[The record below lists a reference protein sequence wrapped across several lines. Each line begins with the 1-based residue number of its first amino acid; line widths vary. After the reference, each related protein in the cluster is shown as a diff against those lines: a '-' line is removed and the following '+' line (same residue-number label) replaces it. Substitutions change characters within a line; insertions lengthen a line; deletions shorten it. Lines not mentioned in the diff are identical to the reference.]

1 VTAFRAVVGGLI
13 VILALAAFGVGVIAL
28 LRGHIA
34 PLRIRSRG
42 RAAALMVVAVI
53 AFVLSGLVL
62 PTPPRPAPTVSA
74 ISTTT
79 MTTAGP
85 ITTTTSPPAPP
96 PSIPPTTTP
105 TALAPPPTTERTVS
119 APALPTITSV
129 PTTTA
134 GVPITPNSV
143 APHPPPPPQPPPA
156 PAVLGPGERDPIGAP
171 VPLRDGTG
179 AAANVT
185 LNGVRYAPVP
195 GANQTGQ
202 LVVLDFTVTG
212 TSASPFQYSQNDVQL
227 AYLNSSAESDPTYAH
242 HSDQTAFGS
251 SLLEDYTPF
260 LPPDPLRSGS
270 VSAGK
275 QKRGLVIMRAGSTG
289 PYIAFLGSNGPADRT
304 GQWVLS

>member
-13 VILALAAFGVGVIAL
+13 VILALAVFGVGVIAL
-28 LRGHIA
+28 IRGHIA

-79 MTTAGP
+79 MTAAGP
-85 ITTTTSPPAPP
+85 TTTTTAPPAPP
-96 PSIPPTTTP
+96 PPTTTTTTTAPPAPPPPTTT
-105 TALAPPPTTERTVS
+105 
-119 APALPTITSV
+119 
-129 PTTTA
+129 TTTI
-134 GVPITPNSV
+134 PSSV
-143 APHPPPPPQPPPA
+143 GPPA
-156 PAVLGPGERDPIGAP
+156 PTSKPPSGPAVLTSGDRDPLGIP

-179 AAANVT
+179 ATANVT

-195 GANQTGQ
+195 GASQTGQ

-212 TSASPFQYSQNDVQL
+212 TSASPFQYSQDDVQL
-227 AYLNSSAESDPTYAH
+227 AYLNSSAESDPAYAH
-242 HSDQTAFGS
+242 NSDQTAFGS
-251 SLLEDYTPF
+251 SPLEDYTPF

>member
-1 VTAFRAVVGGLI
+1 MTAFRAVVGGLI

-105 TALAPPPTTERTVS
+105 TAPAPPPTTERTVA

-143 APHPPPPPQPPPA
+143 APHPPPQPPPA

-179 AAANVT
+179 ATANVT

-195 GANQTGQ
+195 GASQTGQ

-212 TSASPFQYSQNDVQL
+212 TSASPFQYSQDDVQL
-227 AYLNSSAESDPTYAH
+227 AYLNSSAESDPAYAH

>member
-28 LRGHIA
+28 IRGHIA

-62 PTPPRPAPTVSA
+62 PTPPHPAPTVSA

-105 TALAPPPTTERTVS
+105 TAPAPPPTTERTVS

-143 APHPPPPPQPPPA
+143 APHPPPQPPPA
-156 PAVLGPGERDPIGAP
+156 PAVLGPGKRDPIGAP

-179 AAANVT
+179 ATANVT

-195 GANQTGQ
+195 GASQTGQ

-227 AYLNSSAESDPTYAH
+227 AYLNSSAESDPAYAH

>member
-13 VILALAAFGVGVIAL
+13 VILALAVFGVGVIAL
-28 LRGHIA
+28 IRGHIA

-53 AFVLSGLVL
+53 AIVLSGLVL

-85 ITTTTSPPAPP
+85 TTTTTVPPAPP
-96 PSIPPTTTP
+96 PPTTT
-105 TALAPPPTTERTVS
+105 
-119 APALPTITSV
+119 
-129 PTTTA
+129 TTTI
-134 GVPITPNSV
+134 PSSV
-143 APHPPPPPQPPPA
+143 GPPA
-156 PAVLGPGERDPIGAP
+156 PTSKPPSGPAVLTSGDRDPLGIP

-179 AAANVT
+179 ATANVT

-195 GANQTGQ
+195 GASQTGQ

-212 TSASPFQYSQNDVQL
+212 TSASPFQYSQDDVQL
-227 AYLNSSAESDPTYAH
+227 AYLNSSAESDPAYAH
-242 HSDQTAFGS
+242 NSDQTAFGS
-251 SLLEDYTPF
+251 SPLEDYTPF

>member
-1 VTAFRAVVGGLI
+1 MTAFRAVVGGLI
-13 VILALAAFGVGVIAL
+13 VILALAVFGVGVIAL
-28 LRGHIA
+28 IRGHIA

-79 MTTAGP
+79 MTTASP
-85 ITTTTSPPAPP
+85 TTTTTAPPAPP
-96 PSIPPTTTP
+96 PTTT
-105 TALAPPPTTERTVS
+105 
-119 APALPTITSV
+119 
-129 PTTTA
+129 TTTTTTTI
-134 GVPITPNSV
+134 PSSV
-143 APHPPPPPQPPPA
+143 GPPA
-156 PAVLGPGERDPIGAP
+156 PTSKPPSGPPVLTSGDRDPLGIP

-179 AAANVT
+179 ATANVT

-195 GANQTGQ
+195 GASQTGQ

-212 TSASPFQYSQNDVQL
+212 TSASPFQYSQDDVQL
-227 AYLNSSAESDPTYAH
+227 AYLNSSAESDPAYAH
-242 HSDQTAFGS
+242 NSDQTAFGS
-251 SLLEDYTPF
+251 SPLEDYTPF